1 MCVIFGFIFPV
12 CSNAIICHIYIFVEY
27 FVETWQSM
35 NVPQKKKKIRVTLYW
50 MLFESQ
56 FYGNVP
62 MVARRVWRWKIQL
75 YRMIMMRRLT
85 MIFDER
91 ISFVGDKST
100 WQSNYF
106 YVTRDLLRMLKIWY
120 DFASENDIDA
130 MLQHRNQTA
139 YQTLDAR
146 SLTIPCT
153 NRFVFFSR
161 SLAPIKKKHSTKDDK

>member
-1 MCVIFGFIFPV
+1 
-12 CSNAIICHIYIFVEY
+12 
-27 FVETWQSM
+27 
-35 NVPQKKKKIRVTLYW
+35 
-50 MLFESQ
+50 
-56 FYGNVP
+56 
-62 MVARRVWRWKIQL
+62 
-75 YRMIMMRRLT
+75 MRRLT

-120 DFASENDIDA
+120 DFTSENDIDA
-130 MLQHRNQTA
+130 MLQHPNQTA

-153 NRFVFFSR
+153 NWFGFFFSLSRTYKKNILQKMTNKFNSNGKKIGILTLIRFVEMLKRKWEKQNEFSFL
-161 SLAPIKKKHSTKDDK
+161 SKKGKITKRWNEMK

>member
-1 MCVIFGFIFPV
+1 MPL
-12 CSNAIICHIYIFVEY
+12 FVTCTY
-27 FVETWQSM
+27 LWNILLKHGNQWM
-35 NVPQKKKKIRVTLYW
+35 YHRRKKIRVTLYW

-56 FYGNVP
+56 FYGSVP

-91 ISFVGDKST
+91 SSFVGDKST

-120 DFASENDIDA
+120 DFTSENDIDT

-153 NRFVFFSR
+153 DRFVFFFR
-161 SLAPIKKKHSTKDDK
+161 SLAPIKKHFTKDDK